1 MTVRRA
7 LVIAGAVALAATLVL
22 FVEPPRRR
30 TGEESVRGP
39 RLVRMRAESVE
50 SVVIAIGEHRAAA
63 QRVGVR
69 WTVAGRPA
77 SPPLEDAL
85 VDLLRTLATLRAVD
99 RFRPRDGA
107 GFGFDP
113 PRATIELRS
122 RRRTTRVVLGELNA
136 ARSAVYA
143 RRDGA
148 AHVWL
153 VGLYLVSALERVI
166 YFASL
171 EPQPT
176 AASATHEARTA
187 AREGAAVEGPP
198 SR

>member
-1 MTVRRA
+1 MTVRRTFI
-7 LVIAGAVALAATLVL
+7 VAGAVALAGMLVL
-22 FVEPPRRR
+22 LVKPPPPR
-30 TGEESVRGP
+30 TGEASVHGP

-50 SVVIAIGEHRAAA
+50 SVAITIGQHHAAA
-63 QRVGVR
+63 RRVGGR
-69 WTVAGRPA
+69 WTVAGRAA

-85 VDLLRTLATLRAVD
+85 TDLLRTLTTLRAVD

-107 GFGFDP
+107 AFGFDP
-113 PRATIELRS
+113 PRATIELGT
-122 RRRTTRVVLGELNA
+122 RRGTTRIVLGELNA

-143 RRDGA
+143 RREGA

-171 EPQPT
+171 EPLS
-176 AASATHEARTA
+176 ASA
-187 AREGAAVEGPP
+187 
-198 SR
+198 S

>member
-1 MTVRRA
+1 MTMRRT
-7 LVIAGAVALAATLVL
+7 VVFVGAVALAGALVL
-22 FVEPPRRR
+22 LVEAPPRR

-39 RLVRMRAESVE
+39 RLVRMSADSVE
-50 SVVIAIGEHRAAA
+50 AVVIAVGGHRAAA
-63 QRVGVR
+63 ERVGTR
-69 WTVAGRPA
+69 WTVAGQPA
-77 SPPLEDAL
+77 SPPLEEAL
-85 VDLLRTLATLRAVD
+85 ADLLRTLTTLRAVD

-148 AHVWL
+148 AHVWV
-153 VGLYLVSALERVI
+153 VGLYVVSALERVI
-166 YFASL
+166 YFASI
-171 EPQPT
+171 EPHP
-176 AASATHEARTA
+176 
-187 AREGAAVEGPP
+187 AAVT
-198 SR
+198 